1 MSLLD
6 KASLVQ
12 IPSGYKED
20 KLYSVV
26 PDSGAGDFTF
36 SRSSIGTR
44 VNADGYIEEVPWNL
58 STNSEDYS
66 SGWSK
71 SNITT
76 IANDTISPRGIQDAT
91 KIYPNSSGNYRHI
104 KNPFFSPSSGLYTF
118 SIYAKAAELDH
129 LVLIDYD
136 GSGIGVDFDLT
147 NGIAT
152 DNATSPFD
160 NVDMIDVGNGWY
172 RCVATA
178 TDMYFYWILSDNGGL
193 SVTAN
198 GTDGLYI
205 WGAMINKGN
214 TLKPY
219 IKTTDRLDV
228 PRLDYSDG
236 SCASLLL
243 EPQSTNLVTQS
254 ETFSNWGT
262 EGGKQVV
269 TQGVLISPDG
279 TLNGNKLETYNST
292 NSNRR
297 KLWIAKTV
305 TVGASYTF
313 SVYIKQVSGQ
323 INSGFLHITTG
334 ANDTFDVS
342 QAYTATDQWQRVS
355 VTTNSAVSSQIRFL
369 ITGDANSQI
378 YIWGGQVEQQSYPTS
393 YIPTSGS
400 TTTRTADVCEN
411 AGTSAMFNDSEG
423 VLFVEIAAFAN
434 DQTSRP
440 LTISDGSYNNRVLIQ
455 YSPTASNTIRCILN
469 SSLGSEKLE
478 YTSPD
483 ITQFS
488 KIAFKYK
495 SGDLALWVDGIERDT
510 STSSIS
516 LSGLDELSFDNGRA
530 VQFFYGKCKQLIYFN
545 EALTDTELEELTTI

>member
-26 PDSGAGDFTF
+26 PDSGAGDFDF
-36 SRSSIGTR
+36 SRSSSATR
-44 VNADGYIEEVPWNL
+44 VNSEGLIETAKVLGTTEEVTNGNFA
-58 STNSEDYS
+58 TNSDWNGS
-66 SGWSK
+66 ASI
-71 SNITT
+71 SN
-76 IANDTISPRGIQDAT
+76 GQLT
-91 KIYPNSSGNYRHI
+91 K
-104 KNPFFSPSSGLYTF
+104 T
-118 SIYAKAAELDH
+118 
-129 LVLIDYD
+129 
-136 GSGIGVDFDLT
+136 
-147 NGIAT
+147 
-152 DNATSPFD
+152 
-160 NVDMIDVGNGWY
+160 GNGLAY
-172 RCVATA
+172 QGISGV
-178 TDMYFYWILSDNGGL
+178 SNGGL
-193 SVTAN
+193 YKIVVDVQLSVASLKLYVG
-198 GTDGLYI
+198 GTQVDLSQGV
-205 WGAMINKGN
+205 N
-214 TLKPY
+214 TLNVTSRGLNNFVGFNNGYDSGTSIGAVINSISVIEY
-219 IKTTDRLDV
+219 IENDV
-228 PRLDYSDG
+228 PRLDYSDA
-236 SCASLLL
+236 SCACLLL

-292 NSNRR
+292 NSNQR

-400 TTTRTADVCEN
+400 TTTRTADVCNN
-411 AGTSAMFNDSEG
+411 AGTSATFNDSEG
-423 VLFVEIAAFAN
+423 VLFAEMAALSD
-434 DQTSRP
+434 DQTSRA
-440 LTISDGSYNNRVLIQ
+440 IAIDGDGTNENRVIIQ
-455 YSPTASNTIRCILN
+455 YQPSFSNQIRALLKNNDN
-469 SSLGSEKLE
+469 SSVELTYVLS
-478 YTSPD
+478 D
-483 ITQFS
+483 ITDYA

-495 SGDLALWVDGIERDT
+495 SGDLALWVNGVERDT
-510 STSSIS
+510 SSDIIF
-516 LSGLDELSFDNGRA
+516 LSNLQELSFDNGRGSNN
-530 VQFFYGKCKQLIYFN
+530 FFGKCKQLIYFN
-545 EALTDTELEELTTI
+545 EALTDTELAALTTI